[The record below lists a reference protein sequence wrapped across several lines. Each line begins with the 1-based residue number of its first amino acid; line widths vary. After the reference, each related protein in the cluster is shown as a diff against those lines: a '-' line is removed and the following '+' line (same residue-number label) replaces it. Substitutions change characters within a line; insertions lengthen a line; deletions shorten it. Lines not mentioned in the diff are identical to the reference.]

1 MIKKHCYNFYLSSK
15 MEAGFPDMVKVTN
28 IKTTYEGRQIKLVHV
43 SLDLAETS
51 KQPAIFIDC
60 GIHAR
65 EWVSP
70 AFCLYTIDR
79 LVDEGKVFLVVI
91 PFFWGSVVSY
101 QWIFCVCLLHQKVQN
116 DELKTSL

>member
-1 MIKKHCYNFYLSSK
+1 

-28 IKTTYEGRQIKLVHV
+28 LKTTYEGRQIKLVHV
-43 SLDLAETS
+43 SLDLAETT

-65 EWVSP
+65 EWVNP

-79 LVDEGKVFLVVI
+79 LVDEGKVFLDVI
-91 PFFWGSVVSY
+91 PSFRGSIVSD
-101 QWIFCVCLLHQKVQN
+101 QWTFCVCSLHQNMQN
-116 DELKTSL
+116 DELNWKHPSEKTLWYC

>member
-1 MIKKHCYNFYLSSK
+1 

-28 IKTTYEGRQIKLVHV
+28 VKTTYEGRQIKLVHV

-91 PFFWGSVVSY
+91 PSFCGLVVSD
-101 QWIFCVCLLHQKVQN
+101 QWTFCVCSLHQKVQN
-116 DELKTSL
+116 NELSWKQPSKKPLRYY

>member
-1 MIKKHCYNFYLSSK
+1 

-28 IKTTYEGRQIKLVHV
+28 VKTTYEGRQIKLVHV

-70 AFCLYTIDR
+70 AFCLYTLDR
-79 LVDEGKVFLVVI
+79 LVDEGKISLFFDSFLLGLSSIRSMDILCPLTMPKSKAVK
-91 PFFWGSVVSY
+91 GVST
-101 QWIFCVCLLHQKVQN
+101 I
-116 DELKTSL
+116 

>member
-1 MIKKHCYNFYLSSK
+1 
-15 MEAGFPDMVKVTN
+15 MVKVTN
-28 IKTTYEGRQIKLVHV
+28 IKTTYEGRQIKLVHL

-79 LVDEGKVFLVVI
+79 LVDEGKLSLVVI
-91 PFFWGSVVSY
+91 SSFWGLVVLD
-101 QWIFCVCLLHQKVQN
+101 QWTFRVSLLHQKVQKDKLN
-116 DELKTSL
+116 